1 MVRGGPSHDV
11 TRADVRARI
20 LSELRSAAYAAVLV
34 ATPCT
39 SFSVARGN
47 HEDGLEHPG
56 LRTFEHESGPPGAS
70 ETAREFVRKHDAF
83 VDFTI
88 DLANAAFNL
97 DLDLAIENPAPRD
110 DPDVA
115 SYWPARAHLPQ
126 LWDMRRASISGS
138 VPTRHGHEEGSGQTP
153 SPGASRAGEDGA
165 LARVRGLVAEPEAP
179 SPTGVAADGSVALA
193 EETYV
198 PLVKPLAP
206 VVEEL
211 PGTEVAEPQYEGET
225 TPTIAQRLSRRTA
238 HPHEEAKIKFKTDVP
253 ECLKVVRVF
262 KSHARCCVCTPTV
275 RPSSTSRQ
283 WAASRPCSRART
295 RRTTPRSSR

>member
-1 MVRGGPSHDV
+1 M
-11 TRADVRARI
+11 TR
-20 LSELRSAAYAAVLV
+20 
-34 ATPCT
+34 T
-39 SFSVARGN
+39 S
-47 HEDGLEHPG
+47 P
-56 LRTFEHESGPPGAS
+56 RTGPPARTSRSSGTCGVHPFLEACPLG
-70 ETAREFVRKHDAF
+70 TATKKA
-83 VDFTI
+83 
-88 DLANAAFNL
+88 LA
-97 DLDLAIENPAPRD
+97 R
-110 DPDVA
+110 
-115 SYWPARAHLPQ
+115 Q
-126 LWDMRRASISGS
+126 K
-138 VPTRHGHEEGSGQTP
+138 TP